1 MEQLQGTE
9 EQAEV
14 EEVKEVEA
22 SAKIRNIDLLFEG
35 VENLGAELWKGGTRK
50 EKGASSK
57 QRSTE
62 LKSQFSI
69 SPFSFD

>member
-50 EKGASSK
+50 EKGASSE

-62 LKSQFSI
+62 PKSQFSI